1 MAISKREAAKKIA
14 SKVKSK
20 TKSKRNLSVERYQS
34 QGQGNPQSKAWTE
47 PNDEGVAAKPVG
59 WRWTNLGASK
69 LGKNPDSRPSNADV
83 ESYGSKSFKVKGE
96 THRYLYTE
104 KRVDKSDKNRS
115 AKFYA
120 GGTMGAGTFA
130 DGGTV
135 GAGTFKKGGATF
147 GGRQYDPYS
156 EDADGQKIA
165 KPIGWRYTDKL
176 AKRLGKNVHSRPTT
190 DEVEKYAGR
199 GVYYEARQDKSD
211 AKPSKKFI
219 SLQDGGTT
227 GAGSFANGGE
237 TFFDKQA
244 SMKGGIKYYSVDI
257 DTEEGQQIRD
267 LEFKSY
273 LKAKN
278 VYDKY
283 QKAMEYEGQT
293 IEDIQLIAQYKDGTY
308 DSIGGM
314 ADGGTLGAGMFKDG
328 GDIDFDFEDKSGK
341 YTFVTK
347 RYAQDNFDI
356 DEVYGIDKNTHKSV
370 LVENKKDINNF
381 GTFMVQI
388 DEYKKDGGDVRQKGS
403 QSGNPTRSLDKA
415 QQAKPVGFRF
425 RGNKYRRPSEQH
437 IKQQLKL
444 SPSDRDIYFERRKD
458 KSDYS
463 FEARL
468 ENGGGIE
475 GAGMFARGGSTQY
488 VPNDM
493 IESITLSNGRVI
505 KNDRIYDGAY
515 VSKSLKLAQGGFAQ
529 GVGSFNMDGGMY
541 ARGGGVERVAN
552 SQSRDYSE
560 NLIPFKGANLEG
572 KTLDNGDYVV
582 LSYGY
587 YPIWW
592 YCKAE
597 GKWYGNSTKYSV
609 TTSKQMTQS
618 RPTYDAKMVT
628 KNELTDLMMKHHAR
642 FEDGGMLDGILGDTG
657 AATTNGVG
665 GTSFSSLDLTS
676 NMDLTNPAF

>member
-69 LGKNPDSRPSNADV
+69 LGKNADSRPSNADV
-83 ESYGSKSFKVKGE
+83 ESYSKKSFKVKGE

-120 GGTMGAGTFA
+120 GGTTGAGTFEN
-130 DGGTV
+130 GGTV

-156 EDADGQKIA
+156 EEADGQKIG
-165 KPIGWRYTDKL
+165 KPIGWRFTDKL
-176 AKRLGKNVHSRPTT
+176 AKRLGKNEHSRPTT
-190 DEVEKYAGR
+190 QEVEKYAGR

-219 SLQDGGTT
+219 SLEDGGDIEGAGMFEDGGTV
-227 GAGSFANGGE
+227 GAGSF
-237 TFFDKQA
+237 
-244 SMKGGIKYYSVDI
+244 
-257 DTEEGQQIRD
+257 R
-267 LEFKSY
+267 
-273 LKAKN
+273 
-278 VYDKY
+278 
-283 QKAMEYEGQT
+283 
-293 IEDIQLIAQYKDGTY
+293 
-308 DSIGGM
+308 
-314 ADGGTLGAGMFKDG
+314 
-328 GDIDFDFEDKSGK
+328 
-341 YTFVTK
+341 
-347 RYAQDNFDI
+347 
-356 DEVYGIDKNTHKSV
+356 
-370 LVENKKDINNF
+370 
-381 GTFMVQI
+381 
-388 DEYKKDGGDVRQKGS
+388 DGGDVRQKGS

-415 QQAKPVGFRF
+415 HQAKPVGFRF

-437 IKQQLKL
+437 IRQQLKL
-444 SPSDRDIYFERRKD
+444 SPADRDIYKEVRKD

-463 FEARL
+463 FENRLEDGGTLGAGNFAAGGSVGKTNTQRVKNLIKDLEQTPYTIGLALLRERLYSWAENDLKNLKNNPKKWSDGIVGAGMYKDLFERIIKYTKFDNL
-468 ENGGGIE
+468 ENGGDID

-493 IESITLSNGRVI
+493 IESITLTSGKVLP
-505 KNDRIYDGAY
+505 NDRIYDGAY
-515 VSKSLKLAQGGFAQ
+515 VSKSLKLE
-529 GVGSFNMDGGMY
+529 DGGGIEGAGMF
-541 ARGGGVERVAN
+541 ARGGGVERVTN

-609 TTSKQMTQS
+609 TTSKQMSQS

>member
-14 SKVKSK
+14 SKVKTK

-47 PNDEGVAAKPVG
+47 PNDEGVAAKPIG

-83 ESYGSKSFKVKGE
+83 ESYASKSFKVKGE

-115 AKFYA
+115 AKFEN
-120 GGTMGAGTFA
+120 GGTTGAGS
-130 DGGTV
+130 
-135 GAGTFKKGGATF
+135 FKKGGATF

-165 KPIGWRYTDKL
+165 KPIGYRFTDKL
-176 AKRLGKNVHSRPTT
+176 AKRLGKSEHSRPTAQ
-190 DEVEKYAGR
+190 EVEKYSGR
-199 GVYYEARQDKSD
+199 GVYFEARQDKAD
-211 AKPSKKFI
+211 AKPSKKFV
-219 SLQDGGTT
+219 SLEYGGDME
-227 GAGSFANGGE
+227 GAGSF
-237 TFFDKQA
+237 
-244 SMKGGIKYYSVDI
+244 
-257 DTEEGQQIRD
+257 R
-267 LEFKSY
+267 
-273 LKAKN
+273 
-278 VYDKY
+278 
-283 QKAMEYEGQT
+283 
-293 IEDIQLIAQYKDGTY
+293 
-308 DSIGGM
+308 
-314 ADGGTLGAGMFKDG
+314 
-328 GDIDFDFEDKSGK
+328 
-341 YTFVTK
+341 
-347 RYAQDNFDI
+347 
-356 DEVYGIDKNTHKSV
+356 
-370 LVENKKDINNF
+370 
-381 GTFMVQI
+381 
-388 DEYKKDGGDVRQKGS
+388 DGGDVRQKGS

-415 QQAKPVGFRF
+415 HQAKPVGFRF

-437 IKQQLKL
+437 IRQQLKL
-444 SPSDRDIYFERRKD
+444 SPADRDIYKEVRKD

-468 ENGGGIE
+468 ENGGDIE
-475 GAGMFARGGSTQY
+475 GAGMFKRGGSTQY

-515 VSKSLKLAQGGFAQ
+515 VSKSLKLENGGGIEGA
-529 GVGSFNMDGGMY
+529 GMY

-676 NMDLTNPAF
+676 QMDLTNPAF

>member
-20 TKSKRNLSVERYQS
+20 TKSKRNASVERYQS

-83 ESYGSKSFKVKGE
+83 KSYGSKSFKVKGE

-120 GGTMGAGTFA
+120 GGTTGAGSFQ

-135 GAGTFKKGGATF
+135 GAGSFKKGGATF

-219 SLQDGGTT
+219 SLEDGGTT
-227 GAGSFANGGE
+227 GAGSFADGGE
-237 TFFDKQA
+237 VKKIVDGKDVWYLTYIDSTHFYLSNSKDF
-244 SMKGGIKYYSVDI
+244 KGSAYHLAQFRGEPFYDEV
-257 DTEEGQQIRD
+257 
-267 LEFKSY
+267 KSW
-273 LKAKN
+273 LKSQVK
-278 VYDKY
+278 
-283 QKAMEYEGQT
+283 ME
-293 IEDIQLIAQYKDGTY
+293 
-308 DSIGGM
+308 
-314 ADGGTLGAGMFKDG
+314 DGGTVGAGSFKDG
-328 GDIDFDFEDKSGK
+328 GDVK
-341 YTFVTK
+341 
-347 RYAQDNFDI
+347 
-356 DEVYGIDKNTHKSV
+356 
-370 LVENKKDINNF
+370 
-381 GTFMVQI
+381 
-388 DEYKKDGGDVRQKGS
+388 QKGS

-444 SPSDRDIYFERRKD
+444 SPADRDIYFERRKD

-468 ENGGGIE
+468 ENGGDIE
-475 GAGMFARGGSTQY
+475 GAGMFARGG
-488 VPNDM
+488 
-493 IESITLSNGRVI
+493 
-505 KNDRIYDGAY
+505 
-515 VSKSLKLAQGGFAQ
+515 
-529 GVGSFNMDGGMY
+529 
-541 ARGGGVERVAN
+541 GVERVAN
-552 SQSRDYSE
+552 TQSRDYSE

>member
-20 TKSKRNLSVERYQS
+20 TKSKRSASVERYQS

-47 PNDEGVAAKPVG
+47 PNDEGVAAKPIG
-59 WRWTNLGASK
+59 YRWTNLGASK
-69 LGKNPDSRPSNADV
+69 LGKNPDSRPSRADI
-83 ESYGSKSFKVKGE
+83 ETYSKKTFKVKGVNN
-96 THRYLYTE
+96 RYLYTE

-120 GGTMGAGTFA
+120 GGTTGAGSFQ

-135 GAGTFKKGGATF
+135 GAGSFKKGGATF
-147 GGRQYDPYS
+147 GGRQYDPYN
-156 EDADGQKIA
+156 EDADGQKIG
-165 KPIGWRYTDKL
+165 KPIGWRFTDKL
-176 AKRLGKNVHSRPTT
+176 AKRLGKNEHSRPTNA
-190 DEVEKYAGR
+190 EVEKYAGR

-227 GAGSFANGGE
+227 GAGSFAHGGH
-237 TFFDKQA
+237 TQ
-244 SMKGGIKYYSVDI
+244 G
-257 DTEEGQQIRD
+257 
-267 LEFKSY
+267 
-273 LKAKN
+273 
-278 VYDKY
+278 YDDREDERL
-283 QKAMEYEGQT
+283 AMEYGR
-293 IEDIQLIAQYKDGTY
+293 IGSKDL
-308 DSIGGM
+308 DSTRSRRDDARFEERM
-314 ADGGTLGAGMFKDG
+314 ADGGTVGAGSF
-328 GDIDFDFEDKSGK
+328 
-341 YTFVTK
+341 
-347 RYAQDNFDI
+347 
-356 DEVYGIDKNTHKSV
+356 
-370 LVENKKDINNF
+370 
-381 GTFMVQI
+381 
-388 DEYKKDGGDVRQKGS
+388 KDGGDVRQKGS

-415 QQAKPVGFRF
+415 QQAKPVGYRF

-444 SPSDRDIYFERRKD
+444 SPADRDIYFERRKD

-463 FEARL
+463 FENRL
-468 ENGGGIE
+468 EDGGTLGAGMFAKGAVMEQNNQRFVEGMKNIIDGHFESYLNFTISYTTLIYMLKKNVQTLAKGGNMANGGDID

-515 VSKSLKLAQGGFAQ
+515 VSKSLKLE
-529 GVGSFNMDGGMY
+529 DGGTLGAGMF

-552 SQSRDYSE
+552 TQSRDYSE
-560 NLIPFKGANLEG
+560 NLIPFKGNNLEG

-597 GKWYGNSTKYSV
+597 GKWYGNSTKYSQ

-628 KNELTDLMMKHHAR
+628 KNELTDLMMKNSSR
-642 FEDGGMLDGILGDTG
+642 FEHGGMLDNILGDTG
-657 AATTNGVG
+657 AAISNGVG
-665 GTSFSSLDLTS
+665 GTSFSSLDLTPQ
-676 NMDLTNPAF
+676 MDLTNPAF

>member
-20 TKSKRNLSVERYQS
+20 TKSKRNASVERYQS

-47 PNDEGVAAKPVG
+47 PNDEGVAAKPIG
-59 WRWTNLGASK
+59 YRWTNLGASK
-69 LGKNPDSRPSNADV
+69 LGKNPDSRPSRADI
-83 ESYGSKSFKVKGE
+83 ETYSKKTFKVKGVNN
-96 THRYLYTE
+96 RYLYTE

-120 GGTMGAGTFA
+120 GGTTGAGSFQ

-135 GAGTFKKGGATF
+135 GAGSFKKGGATF
-147 GGRQYDPYS
+147 GGRQYDPYN
-156 EDADGQKIA
+156 EDADGQKIG
-165 KPIGWRYTDKL
+165 KPIGWRFTDKL
-176 AKRLGKNVHSRPTT
+176 AKRLGRNEHSRPTNA
-190 DEVEKYAGR
+190 EVEKYAGR

-227 GAGSFANGGE
+227 GAGSFAHGGH
-237 TFFDKQA
+237 TQ
-244 SMKGGIKYYSVDI
+244 G
-257 DTEEGQQIRD
+257 
-267 LEFKSY
+267 
-273 LKAKN
+273 
-278 VYDKY
+278 YDDREDERL
-283 QKAMEYEGQT
+283 AMEYGRMRS
-293 IEDIQLIAQYKDGTY
+293 KDL
-308 DSIGGM
+308 DSTRSRRDD
-314 ADGGTLGAGMFKDG
+314 ARFEERKEDGGTLGAGSF
-328 GDIDFDFEDKSGK
+328 
-341 YTFVTK
+341 
-347 RYAQDNFDI
+347 
-356 DEVYGIDKNTHKSV
+356 
-370 LVENKKDINNF
+370 
-381 GTFMVQI
+381 
-388 DEYKKDGGDVRQKGS
+388 KDGGDVRQKGS

-415 QQAKPVGFRF
+415 QQAKPVGYRF

-444 SPSDRDIYFERRKD
+444 SPADRDIYFERRKD

-463 FEARL
+463 FENRL
-468 ENGGGIE
+468 EDGGTLGAGTFQDGGIVANKHAE
-475 GAGMFARGGSTQY
+475 LIFLPYFGFGKGEVVAKFKRSGDAYICAEKLAEISKPYGHKYTVNPNVRGKFEDGGTLGAGSFARGGSTQY

-493 IESITLSNGRVI
+493 IESITLTNGRVI

-515 VSKSLKLAQGGFAQ
+515 VSKSLKLE
-529 GVGSFNMDGGMY
+529 DGGTLGAGMF

-552 SQSRDYSE
+552 TQSRDYSE
-560 NLIPFKGANLEG
+560 NLIPFKGNNLEG

-597 GKWYGNSTKYSV
+597 GKWYGNSTKYSQ

-628 KNELTDLMMKHHAR
+628 KNELTDLMMKHHSR

-657 AATTNGVG
+657 AATSNGVG
-665 GTSFSSLDLTS
+665 GTSFSSLDLTPQ
-676 NMDLTNPAF
+676 MDLTNPAF

>member
-69 LGKNPDSRPSNADV
+69 LGKNPDTRPSNADV
-83 ESYGSKSFKVKGE
+83 KSYGSKSFKVKGE

-120 GGTMGAGTFA
+120 GGTTGAGSFA
-130 DGGTV
+130 EGGTV
-135 GAGTFKKGGATF
+135 GAGSFKKGGATF

-156 EDADGQKIA
+156 EEADGQKIA
-165 KPIGWRYTDKL
+165 KPIGWRFTDKL
-176 AKRLGKNVHSRPTT
+176 AKRLNKNLHSRPTNA
-190 DEVEKYAGR
+190 EVEKYAGR

-219 SLQDGGTT
+219 SLEDGGTV
-227 GAGSFANGGE
+227 GAGSF
-237 TFFDKQA
+237 
-244 SMKGGIKYYSVDI
+244 
-257 DTEEGQQIRD
+257 
-267 LEFKSY
+267 
-273 LKAKN
+273 
-278 VYDKY
+278 
-283 QKAMEYEGQT
+283 
-293 IEDIQLIAQYKDGTY
+293 
-308 DSIGGM
+308 
-314 ADGGTLGAGMFKDG
+314 KDG
-328 GDIDFDFEDKSGK
+328 G
-341 YTFVTK
+341 
-347 RYAQDNFDI
+347 N
-356 DEVYGIDKNTHKSV
+356 
-370 LVENKKDINNF
+370 
-381 GTFMVQI
+381 
-388 DEYKKDGGDVRQKGS
+388 VRQKGS

-415 QQAKPVGFRF
+415 HQAKPVGFRF

-437 IKQQLKL
+437 IRQQLKL
-444 SPSDRDIYFERRKD
+444 SPADRDIYKEVRKD

-463 FEARL
+463 FENRLEDGGTLGAGMFARGGGVEIKPANSKFVEEIRSNMDDQFESYL
-468 ENGGGIE
+468 NNYISYDILIYMLKKNVNTLAKSGNMENGGGIE
-475 GAGMFARGGSTQY
+475 GAGMF
-488 VPNDM
+488 
-493 IESITLSNGRVI
+493 
-505 KNDRIYDGAY
+505 
-515 VSKSLKLAQGGFAQ
+515 
-529 GVGSFNMDGGMY
+529 

>member
-20 TKSKRNLSVERYQS
+20 TKSKRSASVERYQS

-47 PNDEGVAAKPVG
+47 PNDEGVAAKPIG
-59 WRWTNLGASK
+59 YRWTNLGASK
-69 LGKNPDSRPSNADV
+69 LGKNPDSRPSRADI
-83 ESYGSKSFKVKGE
+83 EMYSKKTFKVKGVAN
-96 THRYLYTE
+96 RYLYSE

-120 GGTMGAGTFA
+120 GGTTGAGSFQ

-135 GAGTFKKGGATF
+135 GAGSFKKGGATF
-147 GGRQYDPYS
+147 GGRQYDPYN
-156 EDADGQKIA
+156 EDADGQKIG
-165 KPIGWRYTDKL
+165 KPIGWRFTDKL
-176 AKRLGKNVHSRPTT
+176 AKRLGKNEHSRPTT
-190 DEVEKYAGR
+190 QEVEKYAGR

-227 GAGSFANGGE
+227 GAGSFAHGGH
-237 TFFDKQA
+237 TQ
-244 SMKGGIKYYSVDI
+244 G
-257 DTEEGQQIRD
+257 
-267 LEFKSY
+267 
-273 LKAKN
+273 
-278 VYDKY
+278 YDDREDERL
-283 QKAMEYEGQT
+283 AMEYGRMGS
-293 IEDIQLIAQYKDGTY
+293 KDL
-308 DSIGGM
+308 DSTRSRRDDARFEERM
-314 ADGGTLGAGMFKDG
+314 AEGGTLGAGSFKDG
-328 GDIDFDFEDKSGK
+328 G
-341 YTFVTK
+341 
-347 RYAQDNFDI
+347 N
-356 DEVYGIDKNTHKSV
+356 
-370 LVENKKDINNF
+370 
-381 GTFMVQI
+381 
-388 DEYKKDGGDVRQKGS
+388 VRQKGS

-415 QQAKPVGFRF
+415 QQAKPVGYRF

-444 SPSDRDIYFERRKD
+444 SPADRDIYFERRKD

-463 FEARL
+463 FENRL
-468 ENGGGIE
+468 EDGGTL
-475 GAGMFARGGSTQY
+475 GAGTFQDGGTVGAGSFARGGSTQY
-488 VPNDM
+488 VSNDM
-493 IESITLSNGRVI
+493 IESITLTNGRVI

-515 VSKSLKLAQGGFAQ
+515 VSKSLKLQ
-529 GVGSFNMDGGMY
+529 DGGTLGAGMF

-552 SQSRDYSE
+552 TQSRDYSE
-560 NLIPFKGANLEG
+560 NLIPFKGNNLEG

-597 GKWYGNSTKYSV
+597 GKWYGNSTKYSQ

-628 KNELTDLMMKHHAR
+628 KNELTDLMMKHHSR
-642 FEDGGMLDGILGDTG
+642 FEHGGMLDNILGDTG
-657 AATTNGVG
+657 AAISNGVG
-665 GTSFSSLDLTS
+665 GTSFSSLDLTPQ
-676 NMDLTNPAF
+676 MDLTNPAF